1 VGRDGLRLNHL
12 GGHWGEEVVVE
23 EEEEEEEEVV
33 VVVGMDQE
41 EVGDQAYPNHRRTA
55 KTSRQPPYLAAE
67 D

>member
-1 VGRDGLRLNHL
+1 
-12 GGHWGEEVVVE
+12 VVVE
-23 EEEEEEEEVV
+23 EEEEEEEEE

-41 EVGDQAYPNHRRTA
+41 EDGDQAYPNHRRTA

>member
-12 GGHWGEEVVVE
+12 GGHWGEEVVE

-33 VVVGMDQE
+33 VVGMDQE
-41 EVGDQAYPNHRRTA
+41 EDGDQAYPNHRRTA

>member
-1 VGRDGLRLNHL
+1 
-12 GGHWGEEVVVE
+12 VE